1 MRPYS
6 ERERGQSRGA
16 VDEHHSGIKIRGDDE
31 IRRERANEIRSRV
44 VDVDQIRDFV
54 LDQVSSIDGVR
65 GDDRVQRLI
74 DPPRNPRRIQF
85 RIQQRILIFLF
96 FFFFFGNRTEESRDA
111 INLESTRASC

>member
-31 IRRERANEIRSRV
+31 IRGERANEIRSRV

-85 RIQQRILIFLF
+85 RKPPPNLNFL